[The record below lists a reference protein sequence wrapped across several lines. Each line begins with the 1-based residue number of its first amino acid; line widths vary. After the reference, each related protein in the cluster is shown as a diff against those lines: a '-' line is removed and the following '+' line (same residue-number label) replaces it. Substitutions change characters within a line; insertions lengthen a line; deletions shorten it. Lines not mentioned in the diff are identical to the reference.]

1 MKEDKKFFFEYSAT
15 CRHTSVAGNMIV
27 FRKAHGVYSIRES
40 RWHRDIIIVL
50 DRIYIDSVR
59 DFFCANSEEKF
70 HRACTNGTL
79 KSIAAVRSNAPNCML
94 QGSKS
99 DPMHAC
105 MHKDCLETRLNMRK
119 TQSAKQISRFR
130 MFIEL
135 LELRT
140 K

>member
-1 MKEDKKFFFEYSAT
+1 MEGAAPRKDVKRVCAKCFIKNHVLSPNISDGYAVRFFF
-15 CRHTSVAGNMIV
+15 
-27 FRKAHGVYSIRES
+27 
-40 RWHRDIIIVL
+40 
-50 DRIYIDSVR
+50 
-59 DFFCANSEEKF
+59 ANNEERF

-105 MHKDCLETRLNMRK
+105 MHEDCLETRLNMRK
-119 TQSAKQISRFR
+119 TQSAKQICRFR

-135 LELRT
+135 RELRT